1 MSHTP
6 RSILFAPALVIG
18 SMVSLTVGASLAKGL
33 FPILGAAGTT
43 FVRLAIG
50 GLVLLALWRPW
61 RTSLARLPWRQVV
74 LYGVVLGVMNLTF
87 YEAIA
92 RLPIGIAIALEFLGP
107 LSVAFF
113 LSRGRLDVLWASMA
127 LAGVALLLPL
137 TQVQPGLDWAGIG
150 FALAAA
156 VSWATYILVGQK
168 AGASSHSGTVTAIG
182 MTIACLTVAP
192 FGTSAAWP
200 VFSDLGLLPTAIAV
214 GVLSSAIPYSL
225 EMAALKQ
232 MDPKTFG
239 ILLSLEPALGALSA
253 FVLLSEQI
261 SLLQCLAIACVV
273 SASIGSTLTSR
284 KKSQA
289 TLVSESHAP

>member
-61 RTSLARLPWRQVV
+61 RTSLSRLPWRQVV

-127 LAGVALLLPL
+127 LVGVALLLPL

>member
-1 MSHTP
+1 MPHTP

-137 TQVQPGLDWAGIG
+137 TQLQPGLDWAGIG

-168 AGASSHSGTVTAIG
+168 AGASSHSGTVTTIG

-200 VFSDLGLLPTAIAV
+200 VFSDPGLLPTAIAV